1 MVVVAGAR
9 AHGVL
14 VRHTG
19 AVRVGGSLVPGVAD
33 GIGAGHGVCGVAG
46 TVVSVLTNAISM
58 AGVVGVLLVG
68 VAVAVAVAAV
78 AAVAVA
84 RVAVVVVRGGSGR
97 LILTNDT
104 AGLSKEASGGSIG
117 KSLGA

>member
-1 MVVVAGAR
+1 M
-9 AHGVL
+9 
-14 VRHTG
+14 
-19 AVRVGGSLVPGVAD
+19 AD
-33 GIGAGHGVCGVAG
+33 GIGASHAVCGVAG

-68 VAVAVAVAAV
+68 VAVAVRVAAV

-84 RVAVVVVRGGSGR
+84 TVAVVVVRGRGGR

-104 AGLSKEASGGSIG
+104 AGMGLEASGGSIG
-117 KSLGA
+117 HRLGA